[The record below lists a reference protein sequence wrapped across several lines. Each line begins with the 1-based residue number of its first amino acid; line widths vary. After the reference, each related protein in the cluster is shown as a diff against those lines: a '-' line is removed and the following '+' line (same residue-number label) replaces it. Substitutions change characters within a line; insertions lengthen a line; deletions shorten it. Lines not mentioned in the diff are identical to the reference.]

1 MLRMMKLAGVLG
13 LSAVFSLPMA
23 AQITVIP
30 GGGGGPI
37 QMPPPGREFKT
48 GTGRIKGRLVAADT
62 GGPVRRAQ
70 VRLSGQDVM
79 PKSVATDNEGR
90 FEFKDLP
97 AGAFTINAT
106 KSGYVTVSFGQK
118 RPFEPGKPIE
128 LVDGQLVDNADITMP
143 RGSVI
148 AGRITDEFGDP
159 IADTVVTAMRSTW
172 SNGRR
177 RLQSAGRTATTNDLG
192 QYRIYGLPPGEYFVS
207 ATLRGSQEMMVMEM
221 AVMAVRTATPA
232 GGFADGPTSG
242 YAPTYYP
249 GTPDVAEAQK
259 LTLAVG
265 QEAQNTDFGLVPVR
279 LVKIS
284 GSVINS
290 EGRPAEGV
298 VVSATP
304 RSTGDGNFIMGGNSA
319 RTDKNGNF
327 TLTGVAP
334 GDYTLNAR
342 TTQIISSSGEGG
354 SMQFTMTR
362 TIGPGGSE
370 SAQESGS
377 LPLSVSGEDMSNV
390 IVVTTKGATATGKVV
405 YEGGS
410 KPTVN
415 TLRISAAALEQE
427 NPLALMGGSSSVTA
441 DGTFELRGLA
451 GPRIFRVANV
461 PAGWVL
467 KAVTLNGAD
476 ITDTGVDI
484 KSGEAISGL
493 EVVLTSRTTEVNG
506 GVKVGNDPATDYTVV
521 LFSDDPDKWRV
532 PMPRHIATGRPNQQG
547 RFQVKNLPAGSYYA
561 VAVEYIAQGDWND
574 PDVLDRLKT
583 RATRFSIDE
592 GDVKTLELR
601 LESQ

>member
-1 MLRMMKLAGVLG
+1 MRMMKLAGVLV

-23 AQITVIP
+23 AQMTVIP

-70 VRLSGQDVM
+70 VRLAGQDVM

-97 AGAFTINAT
+97 AGAFTVNAT
-106 KSGYVTVSFGQK
+106 KSGYVTVNYGQK

-128 LVDGQLVDNADITMP
+128 LVDGQVVDNADITMP

-148 AGRITDEFGDP
+148 AGRIVDEFGDP

-207 ATLRGSQEMMVMEM
+207 ATLRGSQEMMAMEM

-232 GGFADGPTSG
+232 GADGPTSG

-249 GTPDVAEAQK
+249 GTPNGAEAQK
-259 LTLAVG
+259 LTLTVG

-279 LVKIS
+279 LVKVS

-506 GVKVGNDPATDYTVV
+506 GVKAGNDPASDYTVV